1 MTLAARLATLSN
13 IGLLD
18 PNTEVANLN
27 IIQNKYFWFTNDQW
41 DIFFGNFAV
50 TQIQSIVVGIFAGSW
65 GWILGGCR
73 GGIPN
78 LAIIVSSAI
87 ICFAMSSM
95 ILSIIMSWLVLSCR
109 KHRVDPDNIAI
120 PFAASFGDFAI
131 IFMLAFCGKMFE
143 TFEEIDHYI
152 SYVTIVMSL
161 IFLNIWMRKVKK
173 NKFVKKVLKEGWISM
188 IFSIL
193 LSSLAGVILEKSILE
208 FETIALLVPVLNG
221 LTGNISSIYASRFS
235 TSLHK
240 KKNMLLKIENKKKSS
255 IALYSAEDN
264 TEGEGEMEER
274 ALISKSVEIKFDDKN
289 EEVTIGT
296 FRVEIQ
302 EKSSENITE
311 SFKFKNRHAF
321 SSLLI
326 LSVMISTIFLI
337 SIKIFNLANIKM
349 DMLFFFI
356 YSFVN
361 LFLTIILLYMAHHF
375 TSFVWSKG
383 LDPDNISL
391 PYITAVADVIGNG
404 MKHWMSLLEYITDPW
419 KFVLRNLNRK
429 RVLLTKKNPKPVKKV
444 AGKRKTQ
451 KKKGISKRG
460 EKQHYLYN
468 PEKKEEEVKKN
479 DFSFLNDK
487 KVDGSLNETLKK
499 ELLLASIAKQ
509 KLKIKENK
517 ENFFNVK
524 NYRWRPKMNKSKL
537 TQPRKHQ

>member
-1 MTLAARLATLSN
+1 
-13 IGLLD
+13 
-18 PNTEVANLN
+18 
-27 IIQNKYFWFTNDQW
+27 
-41 DIFFGNFAV
+41 
-50 TQIQSIVVGIFAGSW
+50 
-65 GWILGGCR
+65 
-73 GGIPN
+73 
-78 LAIIVSSAI
+78 
-87 ICFAMSSM
+87 
-95 ILSIIMSWLVLSCR
+95 MSWLVLSCR

-131 IFMLAFCGKMFE
+131 ILMLAFCGKMFE

-264 TEGEGEMEER
+264 TEAEGEMEER

-311 SFKFKNRHAF
+311 SFKFKNR
-321 SSLLI
+321 
-326 LSVMISTIFLI
+326 
-337 SIKIFNLANIKM
+337 
-349 DMLFFFI
+349 
-356 YSFVN
+356 
-361 LFLTIILLYMAHHF
+361 
-375 TSFVWSKG
+375 
-383 LDPDNISL
+383 
-391 PYITAVADVIGNG
+391 
-404 MKHWMSLLEYITDPW
+404 
-419 KFVLRNLNRK
+419 
-429 RVLLTKKNPKPVKKV
+429 
-444 AGKRKTQ
+444 
-451 KKKGISKRG
+451 
-460 EKQHYLYN
+460 
-468 PEKKEEEVKKN
+468 
-479 DFSFLNDK
+479 
-487 KVDGSLNETLKK
+487 
-499 ELLLASIAKQ
+499 
-509 KLKIKENK
+509 
-517 ENFFNVK
+517 
-524 NYRWRPKMNKSKL
+524 
-537 TQPRKHQ
+537 